1 MAERSVWEVGEEKE
15 WSRWAAVEVIHISAP
30 LFQLRLRYK
39 HRGRS
44 HDVLIGRNK

>member
-15 WSRWAAVEVIHISAP
+15 RWWAAVEVIHISAP
-30 LFQLRLRYK
+30 LSQLRLRYK